1 MEDSLTETCEV
12 PSFPGPRLWRLR
24 AIFEGKERIRV
35 VKRGDVL
42 ILGTAGDADFTLDD
56 GTISQHHCRIEV
68 GDDGLRITDL
78 ESTNGTYVGTGRIR
92 DAVLIG
98 PSASFVIGCTSVEAE
113 DRGVAVKAHQLGLI
127 GESESMMRVREK
139 ILRFARLKAPVLI
152 VGESGTGKDLV
163 ARALH
168 VESGREGDYVPL
180 NVAALPDSLIDAELF
195 GHEKGAFT
203 GAIGQRTGLF
213 ELAEG
218 GTLFLDEIAEM
229 SAAGQA
235 KLLRVVED
243 GRVRALGAPKDRFV
257 RVRLVSATCAPL
269 EERIEQDR
277 FRSDLY
283 HRLSTLVIELP
294 PLRHRTSDIPLLAE
308 SFLAKI
314 ASELGTKRLLPS
326 TIDVLKR
333 ASWPGN
339 VRELFGVLYRAA
351 ALTQDDALGPGHLQ
365 ITARPASA
373 RARLLP
379 EHALELLDIHGSM
392 SAAARAAGVPRT
404 TFRSVI
410 ERRKG
415 VVSSPG
421 ESR

>member
-1 MEDSLTETCEV
+1 MEDTPTETCEV
-12 PSFPGPRLWRLR
+12 PSIPGPRLWRLR

-42 ILGTAGDADFTLDD
+42 VLGSADDADFTLEDA
-56 GTISQHHCRIEV
+56 TVSQRHCRIEV

-92 DAVLIG
+92 DAVLVG
-98 PSASFVIGCTSVEAE
+98 PSACFVVGCTSVEAE
-113 DRGVAVKAHQLGLI
+113 DRGVSPKTHQLGLI
-127 GESESMMRVREK
+127 GESDGMKRVREK
-139 ILRFARLKAPVLI
+139 IRRFARLKAPVLI

-163 ARALH
+163 AKALH
-168 VESGREGDYVPL
+168 VESGRVGDYVPL
-180 NVAALPDSLIDAELF
+180 NVAALPDSLMDAELF

-203 GAIGQRTGLF
+203 GAIGHRTGLF
-213 ELAEG
+213 EIAEG

-243 GRVRALGAPKDRFV
+243 GRVRALGAPKDRLV
-257 RVRLVSATCAPL
+257 QVRLISATCAPL
-269 EERIEQDR
+269 EERIEQER
-277 FRSDLY
+277 FRNDLY
-283 HRLSTLVIELP
+283 HRLSTLMIELP
-294 PLRHRTSDIPLLAE
+294 PLRHRSSDIPLLAE
-308 SFLAKI
+308 SFLART
-314 ASELGTKRLLPS
+314 ASELGTRRLLPA
-326 TIDVLKR
+326 TLDVLKR
-333 ASWPGN
+333 APWPGN

-351 ALTQDDALGPGHLQ
+351 ALTQDDTLGPGHLQ
-365 ITARPASA
+365 VAAKPASG

-379 EHALELLDIHGSM
+379 EHALELLDIHGNM

-415 VVSSPG
+415 VVSSSR